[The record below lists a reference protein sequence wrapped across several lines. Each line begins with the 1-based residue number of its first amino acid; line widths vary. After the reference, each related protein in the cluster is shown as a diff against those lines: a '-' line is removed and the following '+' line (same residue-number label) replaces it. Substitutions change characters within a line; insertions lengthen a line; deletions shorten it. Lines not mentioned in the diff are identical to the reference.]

1 MQRWGGILFYTF
13 LSESSLPRLLINRM
27 LPLFQTDSGT
37 GGTDCFFEQFIF
49 FEQFVDWYIGFI
61 ILLQFLS
68 NLDFAEKCVL
78 QHLLVIDWCTNLLFA
93 VQRAWA
99 WDYVDFLNRQINP
112 EAKWSVNR
120 SDVWIVV
127 MKVLFSARIQH
138 MLGLSSWLRTCTEI
152 FFFRNALVF
161 GIYEIFGFWLVL
173 LI

>member
-13 LSESSLPRLLINRM
+13 LSESSRPRLLIYRM

-99 WDYVDFLNRQINP
+99 WDYVGFLNRQINP
-112 EAKWSVNR
+112 EARWSEVWSVNR
-120 SDVWIVV
+120 SGENP
-127 MKVLFSARIQH
+127 FSVCVQH
-138 MLGLSSWLRTCTEI
+138 MLGLSSWLRSCTEK
-152 FFFRNALVF
+152 FFSVMP
-161 GIYEIFGFWLVL
+161 
-173 LI
+173 

>member
-13 LSESSLPRLLINRM
+13 LSESSQPRSLIYRI

-37 GGTDCFFEQFIF
+37 GTDCFFEQFVF
-49 FEQFVDWYIGFI
+49 SEQFVDWYIGFI

-68 NLDFAEKCVL
+68 NLEFAEKCVL
-78 QHLLVIDWCTNLLFA
+78 HHLLIIDWCAYLLFA

-112 EAKWSVNR
+112 EAKWSEVWSVTR
-120 SDVWIVV
+120 SGENPFFRMRTAYVGTFFLT
-127 MKVLFSARIQH
+127 KVLYGKNFS
-138 MLGLSSWLRTCTEI
+138 C
-152 FFFRNALVF
+152 NALMF